1 MAAATQEQTANRNGP
16 LLTIAVSIVVGL
28 LWAWAGSQ
36 GSAELGG
43 VAVFAIAIA
52 LAFAI
57 NWLAFVP
64 SYIAGTEHYYDLV
77 GSLTYLSVTIF
88 TLLVTER

>member
-1 MAAATQEQTANRNGP
+1 
-16 LLTIAVSIVVGL
+16 
-28 LWAWAGSQ
+28 
-36 GSAELGG
+36 LGG

-64 SYIAGTEHYYDLV
+64 SYIARTEHYYDLV
-77 GSLTYLSVTIF
+77 GSLTYLSVTSRVKM
-88 TLLVTER
+88 VTER